1 MGQLHSAY
9 VPSDVSSIL
18 SFPSSTSV
26 CSCWKM
32 LHSCF
37 TQTVDKEILICH
49 TSVHKAVRIQISLDT
64 TIWVFRFLSLGSLFK
79 TALKI
84 AECVLCSLYIA
95 ELKFMSVWTLHGCI
109 NMHITIVCLGFSAH
123 KEEDALNSV
132 DSSWSEGG
140 SACASLSF
148 RFYQRFILSLC
159 FAVAPPLVPLGIT
172 RLNTRSREIMSLL
185 K

>member
-1 MGQLHSAY
+1 MSHLMFQVFSASLPAPVCVVAGRCY
-9 VPSDVSSIL
+9 TVVSLRQWIKRSL
-18 SFPSSTSV
+18 SAI
-26 CSCWKM
+26 
-32 LHSCF
+32 HQF
-37 TQTVDKEILICH
+37 TKQ
-49 TSVHKAVRIQISLDT
+49 SGSRSLW
-64 TIWVFRFLSLGSLFK
+64 IPQYEFSGFYLW
-79 TALKI
+79 
-84 AECVLCSLYIA
+84 VLCSKLHLKLQNVFCVAFTLQNSNLCLY
-95 ELKFMSVWTLHGCI
+95 EH